1 MLYFTLC
8 FSLSNIHRIP
18 RNVTMK
24 IELPPNTISEM
35 LSLIL
40 AAARAPEFLSGLR
53 DVQAVQGRQAR
64 LEVRVDGQPPPTI
77 TWYKGARELVDSNRY
92 EMGKEGD
99 THFLIIKD
107 CYGEDADEY
116 TCKASNR
123 GGTRQSRADLVIRC
137 KSLAIKS
144 FR

>member
-1 MLYFTLC
+1 MLR
-8 FSLSNIHRIP
+8 FSLSKIHRIP

-24 IELPPNTISEM
+24 IELPPNRISQM

>member
-1 MLYFTLC
+1 M
-8 FSLSNIHRIP
+8 SKIHRIP

-24 IELPPNTISEM
+24 IELPPNRISQM

>member
-1 MLYFTLC
+1 
-8 FSLSNIHRIP
+8 
-18 RNVTMK
+18 
-24 IELPPNTISEM
+24 M

-137 KSLAIKS
+137 KSLVTK
-144 FR
+144 